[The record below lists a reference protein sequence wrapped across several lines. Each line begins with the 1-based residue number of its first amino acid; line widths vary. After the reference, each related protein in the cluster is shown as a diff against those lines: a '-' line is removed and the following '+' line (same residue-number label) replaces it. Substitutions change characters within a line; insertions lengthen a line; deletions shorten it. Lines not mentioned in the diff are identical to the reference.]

1 MAESFVD
8 CAMKIWILMKS
19 KRRLNNGQGA
29 EAKEYVAKKLKE
41 AFGDDYVGEVDK
53 KYYVW
58 AYEGGQKMQIAIAMT
73 CPKTPVGN
81 IVEEKKEAFDWSED
95 VTKTGTAGTFKPIE
109 IEDSERE
116 KVAELM
122 KKLGL

>member
-1 MAESFVD
+1 MAKGVK
-8 CAMKIWILMKS
+8 AKS
-19 KRRLNNGQGA
+19 EVHDRI
-29 EAKEYVAKKLKE
+29 KK
-41 AFGDDYVGEVDK
+41 AFGSDYIGEFDK
-53 KYYVW
+53 KIFVW
-58 AYEGGQKMQIAIAMT
+58 GNDEGGQKMQIAITMT

-95 VTKTGTAGTFKPIE
+95 VTKTGMVGTFKPIE

>member
-1 MAESFVD
+1 MA
-8 CAMKIWILMKS
+8 K
-19 KRRLNNGQGA
+19 GA

-41 AFGDDYVGEVDK
+41 AFGDDYIGEVDK

-58 AYEGGQKMQIAIAMT
+58 AYEGGQRMQIAIAMT

-81 IVEEKKEAFDWSED
+81 IVEEKKEAFDWSDSGNES
-95 VTKTGTAGTFKPIE
+95 APSTFKPIE

>member
-1 MAESFVD
+1 MA
-8 CAMKIWILMKS
+8 K
-19 KRRLNNGQGA
+19 GA

-81 IVEEKKEAFDWSED
+81 IVEEKKEAFDWSDSGNES
-95 VTKTGTAGTFKPIE
+95 APSTFKPIE

>member
-1 MAESFVD
+1 MA
-8 CAMKIWILMKS
+8 K
-19 KRRLNNGQGA
+19 GA

-41 AFGDDYVGEVDK
+41 AFGNDYVGEVDK

-95 VTKTGTAGTFKPIE
+95 VTKTGMVGTFKPIE

>member
-1 MAESFVD
+1 MA
-8 CAMKIWILMKS
+8 K
-19 KRRLNNGQGA
+19 GA

-53 KYYVW
+53 KYYVY

-81 IVEEKKEAFDWSED
+81 IVE
-95 VTKTGTAGTFKPIE
+95 
-109 IEDSERE
+109 
-116 KVAELM
+116 
-122 KKLGL
+122 

>member
-1 MAESFVD
+1 MA
-8 CAMKIWILMKS
+8 K
-19 KRRLNNGQGA
+19 GA

-53 KYYVW
+53 KYYVY

-81 IVEEKKEAFDWSED
+81 VVEEKKEAFDWSDSGNES
-95 VTKTGTAGTFKPIE
+95 APSTFKPIE
-109 IEDSERE
+109 IADDERE

>member
-1 MAESFVD
+1 MA
-8 CAMKIWILMKS
+8 K
-19 KRRLNNGQGA
+19 GQ

-41 AFGDDYVGEVDK
+41 AFGEDYIGEVDK

-58 AYEGGQKMQIAIAMT
+58 SYEGGQKMQIAIAMT
-73 CPKTPVGN
+73 CPKTPVGY
-81 IVEEKKEAFDWSED
+81 VPETKEAFDWSESTT
-95 VTKTGTAGTFKPIE
+95 VGATTSNWEPAK
-109 IEDSERE
+109 IEDNERE

>member
-1 MAESFVD
+1 MA
-8 CAMKIWILMKS
+8 
-19 KRRLNNGQGA
+19 RGA

-81 IVEEKKEAFDWSED
+81 IVEEKKEAFDWSDSGNES
-95 VTKTGTAGTFKPIE
+95 APSTFKPVE

>member
-1 MAESFVD
+1 MA
-8 CAMKIWILMKS
+8 K
-19 KRRLNNGQGA
+19 GA

-81 IVEEKKEAFDWSED
+81 VVEEKKEAFDWSDSGNES
-95 VTKTGTAGTFKPIE
+95 APSAFKPVE
-109 IEDSERE
+109 IADDERE

>member
-1 MAESFVD
+1 MA
-8 CAMKIWILMKS
+8 
-19 KRRLNNGQGA
+19 RGA

-41 AFGDDYVGEVDK
+41 VFGDDYVGEVDK
-53 KYYVW
+53 KYFVW

-81 IVEEKKEAFDWSED
+81 IVEEKKEAFDWSDSGNES
-95 VTKTGTAGTFKPIE
+95 APSTFKPVE

>member
-1 MAESFVD
+1 MA
-8 CAMKIWILMKS
+8 K
-19 KRRLNNGQGA
+19 GA

-41 AFGDDYVGEVDK
+41 TFGDDYVGEVDK

-81 IVEEKKEAFDWSED
+81 IVEEKKEAFDWSDSGNES
-95 VTKTGTAGTFKPIE
+95 APSAFKPVE

>member
-1 MAESFVD
+1 MA
-8 CAMKIWILMKS
+8 K
-19 KRRLNNGQGA
+19 GA

-41 AFGDDYVGEVDK
+41 VFGDDYVGEVDK

-81 IVEEKKEAFDWSED
+81 IVEEKKEAFDWSDSGNES
-95 VTKTGTAGTFKPIE
+95 APSTFKPIE

>member
-1 MAESFVD
+1 MA
-8 CAMKIWILMKS
+8 K
-19 KRRLNNGQGA
+19 GA

-41 AFGDDYVGEVDK
+41 VFGDDYVGEVDK

-81 IVEEKKEAFDWSED
+81 IIEEKKEAFDWSDSGNES
-95 VTKTGTAGTFKPIE
+95 APSTFKPIE

-122 KKLGL
+122 RKLGL

>member
-1 MAESFVD
+1 MA
-8 CAMKIWILMKS
+8 K
-19 KRRLNNGQGA
+19 GA

-41 AFGDDYVGEVDK
+41 VFGDDYVGEVDK

-81 IVEEKKEAFDWSED
+81 VPEKAEAFDWSEAPSIGK
-95 VTKTGTAGTFKPIE
+95 VAEYKPVE
-109 IEDSERE
+109 ISADEKD

>member
-1 MAESFVD
+1 MA
-8 CAMKIWILMKS
+8 AK
-19 KRRLNNGQGA
+19 GA

-41 AFGDDYVGEVDK
+41 AFGEDYIGEIDK

-58 AYEGGQKMQIAIAMT
+58 SREGGQRMQIAIAMT

-81 IVEEKKEAFDWSED
+81 VETSSPGTFDWEGST
-95 VTKTGTAGTFKPIE
+95 VSAAPASTFKPADI
-109 IEDSERE
+109 DDAERA

>member
-1 MAESFVD
+1 MA
-8 CAMKIWILMKS
+8 K
-19 KRRLNNGQGA
+19 GQ

-41 AFGDDYVGEVDK
+41 AFGEDYIGEVDK

-58 AYEGGQKMQIAIAMT
+58 SYEGGQKMQIAIAMT

-81 IVEEKKEAFDWSED
+81 VPETKEAFDWSES
-95 VTKTGTAGTFKPIE
+95 TTTGTTTSNWEPAK
-109 IEDSERE
+109 IEDNERE

-122 KKLGL
+122 RKLGL

>member
-1 MAESFVD
+1 MA
-8 CAMKIWILMKS
+8 AK
-19 KRRLNNGQGA
+19 GA

-41 AFGDDYVGEVDK
+41 AFGEDYIGEIDK

-58 AYEGGQKMQIAIAMT
+58 SREGGQRLQIAIAMT

-81 IVEEKKEAFDWSED
+81 VESSSGTFDWEGST
-95 VTKTGTAGTFKPIE
+95 VSAAPASTFKPVDI
-109 IEDSERE
+109 DDAERA

>member
-1 MAESFVD
+1 MA
-8 CAMKIWILMKS
+8 K
-19 KRRLNNGQGA
+19 GA

-41 AFGDDYVGEVDK
+41 VFGDDYVGEVDK

-81 IVEEKKEAFDWSED
+81 IVEEKKEAFDWSDSGNES
-95 VTKTGTAGTFKPIE
+95 APSTFKPIE

-122 KKLGL
+122 RKLGL

>member
-1 MAESFVD
+1 MA
-8 CAMKIWILMKS
+8 K
-19 KRRLNNGQGA
+19 GA

-41 AFGDDYVGEVDK
+41 VFGDDYVGEVDK

-81 IVEEKKEAFDWSED
+81 IAEEKKEAFDWSDSGNES
-95 VTKTGTAGTFKPIE
+95 APSTFKPVE
-109 IEDSERE
+109 IVDDERE

>member
-1 MAESFVD
+1 MA
-8 CAMKIWILMKS
+8 K
-19 KRRLNNGQGA
+19 GA

-41 AFGDDYVGEVDK
+41 VFGDDYVGEVDK

-73 CPKTPVGN
+73 CPKIPVGN
-81 IVEEKKEAFDWSED
+81 VVEEKKEAFDWSDSGNES
-95 VTKTGTAGTFKPIE
+95 APSIFKPVE
-109 IEDSERE
+109 IADDERE

>member
-1 MAESFVD
+1 MA
-8 CAMKIWILMKS
+8 K
-19 KRRLNNGQGA
+19 GA

-53 KYYVW
+53 KYYVY

-81 IVEEKKEAFDWSED
+81 IVEEKKEAFDWSDSGNES
-95 VTKTGTAGTFKPIE
+95 VPSTFKPVE